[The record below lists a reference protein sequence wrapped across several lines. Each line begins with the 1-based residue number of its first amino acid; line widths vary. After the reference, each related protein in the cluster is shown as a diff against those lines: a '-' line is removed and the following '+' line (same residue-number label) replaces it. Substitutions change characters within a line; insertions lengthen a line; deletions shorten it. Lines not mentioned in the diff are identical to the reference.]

1 MLKRYQVLLND
12 WMADYIKFLAER
24 YDWSF
29 SETLRLVV
37 AVEIIGW
44 VSANYPKS
52 ELKISNKDLVKRH
65 SEYLK
70 KSKTTEEEFHKAMST
85 IYFEARKAVEFYIA
99 QETKKKK

>member
-12 WMADYIKFLAER
+12 WMADYIKFISER

-29 SETLRLVV
+29 SEALRLVV

-44 VSANYPKS
+44 VSAMYPKNQS
-52 ELKISNKDLVKRH
+52 KITEKELVASH
-65 SEYLK
+65 K
-70 KSKTTEEEFHKAMST
+70 KWSKKPKTLEEEFHKAMST
-85 IYFEARKAVEFYIA
+85 IYFEARKAVEFYIV